1 MNILPKKRWHVRTKD
16 NIARVRRDEAK
27 AAEEEKE
34 RLRRVALA
42 DQEARI
48 NLLREKARSGQNATV
63 ETETEVRINRQEHVN
78 FFTELEEGKHD
89 GVKRSNVD
97 HEKEKKEEQEKYEK
111 QIGYLTYLGQDTNEA
126 LGKRD
131 WYDTAPKRNDSL
143 DDHGKP
149 IEVGLKTKNYHDPL
163 NVIRRYVP
171 STKTALP
178 SAAAISKQ
186 AESIA
191 TEKAQPESCAT
202 QSKTQYEPLIGRA
215 SGKESRKRKASV
227 SSTET
232 SHSKRHKR
240 KHKKHSDK
248 KRKKEK
254 RKKKKHKKSSSDE
267 AENSTDEEELKAKK
281 AQLEQMRKQRIA
293 REREEKERT
302 ERMLAKLR
310 GDPEPAPKQRK
321 ETPQQAAVPR
331 QKYNSQF
338 NPELAKQNYE

>member
-34 RLRRVALA
+34 RQRRIDLA

-48 NLLREKARSGQNATV
+48 QLLRQKTRATQGDQSNATSS
-63 ETETEVRINRQEHVN
+63 EHNEVDHRLARKEHVN
-78 FFTELEEGKHD
+78 FFSELEEGKHD
-89 GVKRSNVD
+89 GVKRSNVE

-131 WYDTAPKRNDSL
+131 WYDEAPARKDQL
-143 DDHGKP
+143 DDLGKP
-149 IEVGLKTKNYHDPL
+149 VEVGMKTKNYHDPL
-163 NVIRRYVP
+163 NVIRRNVP
-171 STKTALP
+171 SSTSSLP
-178 SAAAISKQ
+178 SVGATSKQ
-186 AESIA
+186 LETVEPAPVQA
-191 TEKAQPESCAT
+191 V
-202 QSKTQYEPLIGRA
+202 QSKTPYQPLIERTKR
-215 SGKESRKRKASV
+215 KESRKRRFSDD
-227 SSTET
+227 SSDS
-232 SHSKRHKR
+232 SHSKK
-240 KHKKHSDK
+240 
-248 KRKKEK
+248 
-254 RKKKKHKKSSSDE
+254 KKKKHKRHSEKKRKKDKHKKKKQYKS
-267 AENSTDEEELKAKK
+267 STDEEDSTDEEAATAKK
-281 AQLEQMRKQRIA
+281 VQLELLRKERLN

-310 GDPEPAPKQRK
+310 GDPVPAPKPKATLQN
-321 ETPQQAAVPR
+321 PVPR

>member
-48 NLLREKARSGQNATV
+48 NLLRQKARGGQNTAS
-63 ETETEVRINRQEHVN
+63 ETEINTRVAQKEHVN
-78 FFTELEEGKHD
+78 FFAELEEGKHD
-89 GVKRSNVD
+89 GVKRSNKD

-131 WYDTAPKRNDSL
+131 WYDTAPKRTENL
-143 DDHGKP
+143 DEHGKP
-149 IEVGLKTKNYHDPL
+149 VEVGLKSKNYNDPL

-171 STKTALP
+171 SSKTVLP
-178 SAAAISKQ
+178 SSTSTSKQ
-186 AESIA
+186 AE
-191 TEKAQPESCAT
+191 TT
-202 QSKTQYEPLIGRA
+202 QSNASGSAIAEQLKTSYVPLIGQTMQ
-215 SGKESRKRKASV
+215 KESRKRNLSE
-227 SSTET
+227 SSADTR
-232 SHSKRHKR
+232 HSKKR
-240 KHKKHSDK
+240 KKKHKKHSDK
-248 KRKKEK
+248 KKKKEK
-254 RKKKKHKKSSSDE
+254 RKKKKRRSSSSSDE
-267 AENSTDEEELKAKK
+267 DDSIDEEEIKAKK
-281 AQLEQMRKQRIA
+281 ARLEQMRKERIA
-293 REREEKERT
+293 REKEEKERT
-302 ERMLAKLR
+302 DKMLARLR
-310 GDPEPAPKQRK
+310 GDPEPAPKPK
-321 ETPQQAAVPR
+321 VAPQNAMPR

>member
-48 NLLREKARSGQNATV
+48 NLLRQKARSGSDKPI
-63 ETETEVRINRQEHVN
+63 ESETEVRVTAKEHVN
-78 FFTELEEGKHD
+78 FFSELEEGKHD
-89 GVKRSNVD
+89 GVNRSNAE

-131 WYDTAPKRNDSL
+131 WYDTAPKRAESL
-143 DDHGKP
+143 DEHGKP

-171 STKTALP
+171 SASFKLP
-178 SAAAISKQ
+178 SATSISRHAEPSVPCPDTSPAVKSKPQYAALIEQTSRK
-186 AESIA
+186 
-191 TEKAQPESCAT
+191 
-202 QSKTQYEPLIGRA
+202 EP
-215 SGKESRKRKASV
+215 RKRKL
-227 SSTET
+227 SSSSSDT
-232 SHSKRHKR
+232 SRHSKKR
-240 KHKKHSDK
+240 KKKHKKHSNK
-248 KRKKEK
+248 KKKKEK

-267 AENSTDEEELKAKK
+267 DESTEDEEVVKAKK

-293 REREEKERT
+293 RERKEKERT
-302 ERMLAKLR
+302 EKMLAKLR
-310 GDPEPAPKQRK
+310 GEPDPPSKTPK
-321 ETPQQAAVPR
+321 EVMPQHSVPR

>member
-48 NLLREKARSGQNATV
+48 NLLRQKARSGSDKPI
-63 ETETEVRINRQEHVN
+63 ESETEVRVTAKEHVN
-78 FFTELEEGKHD
+78 FFSELEEGKHD
-89 GVKRSNVD
+89 GVNRSNAE

-131 WYDTAPKRNDSL
+131 WYDTAPKRAESL
-143 DDHGKP
+143 DEHGKP

-163 NVIRRYVP
+163 NVIRR
-171 STKTALP
+171 SD
-178 SAAAISKQ
+178 
-186 AESIA
+186 ED
-191 TEKAQPESCAT
+191 E
-202 QSKTQYEPLIGRA
+202 
-215 SGKESRKRKASV
+215 
-227 SSTET
+227 STE
-232 SHSKRHKR
+232 
-240 KHKKHSDK
+240 
-248 KRKKEK
+248 
-254 RKKKKHKKSSSDE
+254 
-267 AENSTDEEELKAKK
+267 DEEVVKAKK

-293 REREEKERT
+293 RERKEKERT
-302 ERMLAKLR
+302 EKMLAKLR
-310 GDPEPAPKQRK
+310 GEPDPPSKTPK
-321 ETPQQAAVPR
+321 EVMPQHSVPR

>member
-48 NLLREKARSGQNATV
+48 NLLRQKAGSGQRTTV
-63 ETETEVRINRQEHVN
+63 ETETEVHLNRQEHVN
-78 FFTELEEGKHD
+78 FFAELEEGKHD

-131 WYDTAPKRNDSL
+131 WYDTAPKRNDNL

-171 STKTALP
+171 STTSALP
-178 SAAAISKQ
+178 SAAASSKQ
-186 AESIA
+186 AESA
-191 TEKAQPESCAT
+191 TAPDKAQSVSCVI
-202 QSKTQYEPLIGRA
+202 QSKTHYEPLVGRT
-215 SGKESRKRKASV
+215 SSKGSRKRKASE

-232 SHSKRHKR
+232 SSSSKRHKK
-240 KHKKHSDK
+240 KHKKHSDR
-248 KRKKEK
+248 KRKKDK
-254 RKKKKHKKSSSDE
+254 RKKKKHKKSSSEDE
-267 AENSTDEEELKAKK
+267 TDEEALKAKK

-310 GDPEPAPKQRK
+310 GDPEPAPKQRL
-321 ETPQQAAVPR
+321 ETPQQAVPR